1 MTVDQLEEIIKNA
14 AQAYYAGQ
22 PIMSDM
28 QFDRYVAWLQAANPN
43 SEVLNKTGW
52 GYDPKT
58 APGDKVRHMHG
69 GMQSIA
75 NKPRDIANIPSQL
88 RQNVRISAKLDG
100 LSGKLEFVDGKF
112 VRCSTR
118 GDGEVG
124 IDKTDK
130 FQAIID
136 RYGEPQ
142 LPSNFTGEIRGEFV
156 ISQAN
161 WDKMVS
167 AGTSKKNARNTASGI
182 VNASSVTEDIQY
194 LDFIPYK
201 VIWDKN
207 NVFSTTLVD
216 DMGDCEFCKYFPGYP
231 QLPHTLYT
239 QFYSQEELVDMYN
252 GWDMMWPCD
261 GVVITNN
268 TVRKGSDGVRIYDEV
283 AFKFETLRKSSVVK
297 SIDWQISK
305 QGILAPVANVEPVE
319 IDGATVSRVTLHNVA
334 FVEATGVCVGAEI
347 DIMRSGG
354 VIPKFMGV
362 VSLPETTSEP
372 IPKVCPVCGS
382 ELNRIGAFLKCT
394 NIGCGN
400 VDYQN
405 LKCWFNQLGRVD
417 GIAEATEFSFF
428 ERFRIGSIDDLYAK
442 HFEDV
447 QLNALRSE
455 SVYASKFVQSI
466 LLMISGKHSVEKSLL
481 ALNIPRIGDISA
493 KKISE
498 NKGCV
503 TCIKQMC
510 EELSEH
516 GDVAIATEVNF
527 IEAIRV
533 ICGDATAD
541 SFKDNFYKLRNYWK
555 YISSNIVIPELSEL
569 SSISPAEM
577 IPVCI
582 TGKLSMPRKE
592 LVALLNK
599 AGYVVKEDVTKKVKY
614 LITNELSGTSSK
626 HKAADKL
633 NTPKVTEA
641 QIIDMCTSKLEA

>member
-239 QFYSQEELVDMYN
+239 QFYSQEELVD
-252 GWDMMWPCD
+252 
-261 GVVITNN
+261 V
-268 TVRKGSDGVRIYDEV
+268 
-283 AFKFETLRKSSVVK
+283 
-297 SIDWQISK
+297 
-305 QGILAPVANVEPVE
+305 
-319 IDGATVSRVTLHNVA
+319 
-334 FVEATGVCVGAEI
+334 
-347 DIMRSGG
+347 
-354 VIPKFMGV
+354 
-362 VSLPETTSEP
+362 
-372 IPKVCPVCGS
+372 
-382 ELNRIGAFLKCT
+382 
-394 NIGCGN
+394 
-400 VDYQN
+400 
-405 LKCWFNQLGRVD
+405 
-417 GIAEATEFSFF
+417 
-428 ERFRIGSIDDLYAK
+428 
-442 HFEDV
+442 
-447 QLNALRSE
+447 
-455 SVYASKFVQSI
+455 
-466 LLMISGKHSVEKSLL
+466 
-481 ALNIPRIGDISA
+481 
-493 KKISE
+493 
-498 NKGCV
+498 
-503 TCIKQMC
+503 
-510 EELSEH
+510 
-516 GDVAIATEVNF
+516 
-527 IEAIRV
+527 
-533 ICGDATAD
+533 
-541 SFKDNFYKLRNYWK
+541 
-555 YISSNIVIPELSEL
+555 
-569 SSISPAEM
+569 
-577 IPVCI
+577 
-582 TGKLSMPRKE
+582 
-592 LVALLNK
+592 
-599 AGYVVKEDVTKKVKY
+599 
-614 LITNELSGTSSK
+614 
-626 HKAADKL
+626 
-633 NTPKVTEA
+633 
-641 QIIDMCTSKLEA
+641 